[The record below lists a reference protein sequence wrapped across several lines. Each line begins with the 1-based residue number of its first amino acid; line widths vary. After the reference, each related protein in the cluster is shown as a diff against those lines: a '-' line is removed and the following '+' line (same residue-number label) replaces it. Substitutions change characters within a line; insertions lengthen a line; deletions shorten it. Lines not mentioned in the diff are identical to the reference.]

1 MSKLGCF
8 SNEYLMNLQ
17 PGFLNNNG
25 SFTRLEKD
33 DALGL
38 LIDNGNE
45 EYSNDLS
52 INDEA
57 FFRCK
62 HNFT

>member
-38 LIDNGNE
+38 LIDNG
-45 EYSNDLS
+45 
-52 INDEA
+52 
-57 FFRCK
+57 
-62 HNFT
+62 